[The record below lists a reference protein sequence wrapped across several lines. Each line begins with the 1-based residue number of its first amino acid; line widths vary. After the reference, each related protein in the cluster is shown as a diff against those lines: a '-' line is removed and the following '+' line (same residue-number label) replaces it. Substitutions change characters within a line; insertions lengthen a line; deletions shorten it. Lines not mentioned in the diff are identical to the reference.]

1 MVSISVEQGIILLP
15 LIIIFAKAPRPGYVK
30 TRLGLEPETAALIHA
45 DFVRQTLQT
54 TCQFCGEAELELS
67 VDVPCTSWQEFSVR
81 RSVQGEGDLGVRLY
95 RALERGLS
103 AGHSRVVILGSDS
116 PTLPSG
122 HIRFLLTC
130 AADVV
135 FGPTVDGG
143 YYGIACNKIMPTIFQ
158 GVRWSTDNALRDSI
172 VSVGR
177 CGLSYGIGPKWFDI
191 DRPEDLM
198 RWRNDGSEIK
208 TRATGKQP

>member
-54 TCQFCGEAELELS
+54 ACQFFGEAELELS
-67 VDVPCTSWQEFSVR
+67 VDVPCPSWQEFSVR

-122 HIRFLLTC
+122 HIRFLLTSD
-130 AADVV
+130 ANVV
-135 FGPTVDGG
+135 LGPTVDGG
-143 YYGIACNKIMPTIFQ
+143 YYGIACRKVMPPMFQ
-158 GVRWSTDNALRDSI
+158 GVRWSTANALRDTI
-172 VSVGR
+172 VSIGR
-177 CGLSYGIGPKWFDI
+177 CGLSYAIGPEWFDI
-191 DRPEDLM
+191 DRPEDLRRWHNDKRLM
-198 RWRNDGSEIK
+198 R
-208 TRATGKQP
+208 RATGEQQ